1 MCARIAEFVVS
12 LLVSILRISMRS
24 KSTQEAMAQL
34 ATISEQTVRKIV
46 TRQLAFDAVRAAF
59 EAVAVDRSQ
68 VFDVVIGAGLND
80 GEAFAIKSGIDG
92 ENEMVGF
99 KCGTYWAGNN
109 GKGLPAHGS
118 TILLLDPATGFPQ
131 VLVNASY
138 LNGYR
143 TAAADAIAVSWLA
156 RADATV
162 LGVIGAGHQ
171 AEQEIR
177 AVAEV
182 RALSLIK
189 IFTRS
194 ETRAGWL
201 ADRLQ
206 DVDTDIRFTS
216 AEDAVRG
223 SDIVVTVTPA
233 ESPLVRDEWVG
244 EGTHISA
251 MGADDYGKHELDT
264 AILQRARLFAD
275 YPRQSIAIG
284 EYQTAYGEG
293 LIEPADDICALG
305 SVTLG
310 KSPGRISATEITVF
324 DSSGIA
330 VQDLAVAGAIFA
342 AARQQGEVHYID
354 F

>member
-1 MCARIAEFVVS
+1 MGKLAIVS
-12 LLVSILRISMRS
+12 
-24 KSTQEAMAQL
+24 E
-34 ATISEQTVRKIV
+34 ETVRKIV

-59 EAVAVDRSQ
+59 EAVAVDRSR
-68 VFDVVIGAGLND
+68 VFDVVIGTGLYN
-80 GEAFAIKSGIDG
+80 GEAFAIKSGIDV

-99 KCGTYWAGNN
+99 KCGTYWAGN
-109 GKGLPAHGS
+109 GEKDLPAHGS
-118 TILLLDPATGFPQ
+118 TILLLDPETGFPQ

-143 TAAADAIAVSWLA
+143 TAAANAVAVSRLA
-156 RADATV
+156 RSDAAV

-182 RALSLIK
+182 RELSSIK

-194 ETRAGWL
+194 ETRASWI
-201 ADRLQ
+201 ADRLK
-206 DVDTDIRFTS
+206 DVDVNIRFTS

-223 SDIVVTVTPA
+223 SDIVVTVTPS
-233 ESPLVRDEWVG
+233 ESPLVRNEWIG

-251 MGADDYGKHELDT
+251 MGADDKGKYELDT
-264 AILQRARLFAD
+264 AILKRASLFAD
-275 YPRQSIAIG
+275 YPPQSIIIG
-284 EYQTAYGEG
+284 EFQHAYNDG
-293 LIEPADDICALG
+293 LINSADDICALWL
-305 SVTLG
+305 VTLG
-310 KSPGRISATEITVF
+310 KSPGRISDTQITVF

-330 VQDLAVAGAIFA
+330 IQDLAVAGAIFEA
-342 AARQQGEVHYID
+342 AQQTSQVHYID